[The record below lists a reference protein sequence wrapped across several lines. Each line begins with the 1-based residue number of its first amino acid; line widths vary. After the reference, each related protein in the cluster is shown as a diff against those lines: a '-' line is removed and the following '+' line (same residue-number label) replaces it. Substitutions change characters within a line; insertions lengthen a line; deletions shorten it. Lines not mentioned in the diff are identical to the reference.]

1 MIRLLAIVVL
11 LTSVAAAAEHRT
23 EPRSKPRDEARA
35 QRSRTAPAPRSAANR
50 REFQRLHPCPSTGQ
64 PTGSCTG
71 YVVDHIIPL
80 KRGGLDAPSNMQ
92 WQTIAE
98 AKAKDRVE

>member
-1 MIRLLAIVVL
+1 MVL
-11 LTSVAAAAEHRT
+11 LTGVASAAEHRT
-23 EPRSKPRDEARA
+23 ARRGKPRDEAHA
-35 QRSRTAPAPRSAANR
+35 QRNRTAPASRSAAAR
-50 REFQRLHPCPSTGQ
+50 RKFQRLHPCPATGQ
-64 PTGSCTG
+64 PTGACTG

-80 KRGGLDAPSNMQ
+80 KRGGPDTPSNMQ